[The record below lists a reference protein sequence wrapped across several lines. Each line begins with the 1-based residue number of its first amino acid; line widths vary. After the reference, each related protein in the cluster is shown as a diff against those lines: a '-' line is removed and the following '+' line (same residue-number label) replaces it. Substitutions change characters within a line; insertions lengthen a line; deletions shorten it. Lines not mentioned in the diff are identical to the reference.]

1 MVEPGIVESGIV
13 EFGTI
18 ESGNNPG
25 HALTGRVARM

>member
-1 MVEPGIVESGIV
+1 MVEPGIVES
-13 EFGTI
+13 GTI